1 MLFKLANVLGCQ
13 VLQST
18 STVEMDLPVAVFDQH
33 SWNRYLLLGL
43 LSAIIP
49 LNTISNK
56 ELRRVFLML
65 RPEVKIP
72 SVGTLINLL
81 AREYEMTLAAI
92 KQQIPIGQ
100 KISTTLD
107 GWTSQNQLAI
117 TSVIMYYISRNW
129 TLEEVQIA
137 FEEVR

>member
-49 LNTISNK
+49 LNAISNK
-56 ELRRVFLML
+56 ELRRAFFML

-72 SVGTLINLL
+72 SVGTLTNLL

-100 KISTTLD
+100 KISIALD
-107 GWTSQNQLAI
+107 GWTSQNRLAI